1 MLIAESMRSRSYHPL
16 AKIMDV
22 NKDFRLGNVIKMENS
37 LFLVQEEVSET
48 MAIIVPLF

>member
-1 MLIAESMRSRSYHPL
+1 MRSRSYHPL

-22 NKDFRLGNVIKMENS
+22 NKGFRLGNVIKMENS